1 MFNSKLYKLN
11 RYFSEEE
18 IKSILKSS
26 KKTLHLSVTRS
37 EIENNDF
44 TKITKVLKVFQNYP
58 DLSCGRLFMT
68 FKGYSNNRLEIYEI
82 DEIRKYV
89 QRVYKEETNLFFFLS
104 PIAENNFTI
113 MRCFFNNVRM
123 ATDGV
128 QVLHNVEIDWELATE
143 IVVSFINYA
152 KSNDISQEQNAE
164 VFSQLMPFE
173 FLKPIC
179 DAIILDQASGEKM
192 LKRNLPFQQSIGY
205 LRKFFKG
212 RKILYPLD

>member
-18 IKSILKSS
+18 IKSILNSS
-26 KKTLHLSVTRS
+26 KKTLHLVVTRS
-37 EIENNDF
+37 EVENNDF
-44 TKITKVLKVFQNYP
+44 TKITKVLKVLQNYP

-89 QRVYKEETNLFFFLS
+89 QRVYKEESNLFFFLS

-113 MRCFFNNVRM
+113 MRCFFKNVRM

-128 QVLHNVEIDWELATE
+128 QVLHNVEIDWDLATE
-143 IVVSFINYA
+143 IVVSFLNYA
-152 KSNDISQEQNAE
+152 KSNDISQEQTAE
-164 VFSQLMPFE
+164 VFSHLMPFE

-179 DAIILDQASGEKM
+179 DAIILEQEQASGK
-192 LKRNLPFQQSIGY
+192 
-205 LRKFFKG
+205 
-212 RKILYPLD
+212 

>member
-1 MFNSKLYKLN
+1 MCNSKLYKLN

-18 IKSILKSS
+18 IKSILNSS
-26 KKTLHLSVTRS
+26 KKTLHLVVTRS
-37 EIENNDF
+37 EVENNNF

-68 FKGYSNNRLEIYEI
+68 FKGYSNNLLEIYEI

-113 MRCFFNNVRM
+113 MRCFFKNVRM

-128 QVLHNVEIDWELATE
+128 QVLHNVEIDWDLATE

-152 KSNDISQEQNAE
+152 KSNDISQEQTAE
-164 VFSQLMPFE
+164 VFSHLMPFE

-179 DAIILDQASGEKM
+179 DAIILEQASGE
-192 LKRNLPFQQSIGY
+192 
-205 LRKFFKG
+205 
-212 RKILYPLD
+212 